1 MKYILEIGLFII
13 VLFLYL
19 HIYYHIKVS
28 NDLEVYSIQQPSKD
42 KLEEVC
48 NLRQPL
54 YFEMSNEDIVQTCN
68 LSYID
73 ENYNPFDIK
82 IRDTKSTDKDNLY
95 LPVSL
100 KEGIEL
106 FKKDEDSKYI
116 TEKNQDFLEET
127 AMVKHFRYNDS
138 FLRPPLV
145 SNCKYDFMSGSKNS
159 HTPLRYNLNYRN
171 FFYVTSGTVKVLL
184 IPPKN
189 TKYLYENKDY
199 ENFEFRSPINPWNVQ
214 DNYKK
219 DFEKI
224 KSLELTLEKNTILFV
239 PPYWWYSIQYQEI
252 SSVACFYYRTYMNT
266 IAISPEIFINLLQ
279 QTNVKH
285 EFLETSETGKSSTN
299 TPIKSSS
306 N

>member
-1 MKYILEIGLFII
+1 MKYLLEIGLFII

-54 YFEMSNEDIVQTCN
+54 YFDMVNKDILQTCN
-68 LSYID
+68 LSFMD

-82 IRDTKSTDKDNLY
+82 IRDISAEGGDKNSLY

-100 KEGIEL
+100 KEGVEL
-106 FKKDEDSKYI
+106 FKKDTDSKYI
-116 TEKNQDFLEET
+116 TEKNQEFLEET
-127 AMVKHFRYNDS
+127 GMIKHFRYNDS

-171 FFYVTSGTVKVLL
+171 FFYVTSGKIKVLL

-189 TKYLYENKDY
+189 TKYLSR
-199 ENFEFRSPINPWNVQ
+199 NFS
-214 DNYKK
+214 
-219 DFEKI
+219 
-224 KSLELTLEKNTILFV
+224 
-239 PPYWWYSIQYQEI
+239 SI
-252 SSVACFYYRTYMNT
+252 SF
-266 IAISPEIFINLLQ
+266 
-279 QTNVKH
+279 
-285 EFLETSETGKSSTN
+285 
-299 TPIKSSS
+299 
-306 N
+306 

>member
-1 MKYILEIGLFII
+1 MKYLLEIGLFII

-19 HIYYHIKVS
+19 HIYYHLKVS

-54 YFEMSNEDIVQTCN
+54 YFEMENKEILNTCN

-82 IRDTKSTDKDNLY
+82 IRDNTSTNADNLY
-95 LPVSL
+95 LPMSL
-100 KEGIEL
+100 KEAIQL
-106 FKKDEDSKYI
+106 FKKDENGKYI

-127 AMVKHFRYNDS
+127 AMVKNYRYNDG

-145 SNCKYDFMSGSKNS
+145 SNCKYDFITGSKMS
-159 HTPLRYNLNYRN
+159 FTPLRYHLNYRN
-171 FFYVTSGTVKVLL
+171 FFYVTSGQIKVLL

-189 TKYLYENKDY
+189 SKYLYENKDY
-199 ENFEFRSPINPWNVQ
+199 DNFEFRSPVNPWNVQ
-214 DNYKK
+214 SEYKK

-224 KSLELTLEKNTILFV
+224 KSLELTLEKNTILFI

-252 SSVACFYYRTYMNT
+252 SSVSCFYYRTYMNT
-266 IAISPEIFINLLQ
+266 LAISPEICMNLLQ

-285 EFLETSETGKSSTN
+285 DFLEKIE
-299 TPIKSSS
+299 
-306 N
+306 

>member
-1 MKYILEIGLFII
+1 MKYLLEIGLFII

-54 YFEMSNEDIVQTCN
+54 YFDMVNKDILQTCN
-68 LSYID
+68 LSFMD

-82 IRDTKSTDKDNLY
+82 IRDISTEGGDKNSLY

-100 KEGIEL
+100 KEGVEL
-106 FKKDEDSKYI
+106 FKKDTDSKYI
-116 TEKNQDFLEET
+116 TEKNQEFLEET
-127 AMVKHFRYNDS
+127 GMIKHFRYNDS

-171 FFYVTSGTVKVLL
+171 FFYVTSGKIKVLL

-189 TKYLYENKDY
+189 TKYLYANKDY
-199 ENFEFRSPINPWNVQ
+199 ENFEFRSPINPWDIQ
-214 DNYKK
+214 KEYRK
-219 DFEKI
+219 DFDKI
-224 KSLELTLEKNTILFV
+224 KSLELTLEKNNILFI

-252 SSVACFYYRTYMNT
+252 ASVSCFYYRTYMNT
-266 IAISPEIFINLLQ
+266 IAISPEIFVNLLQ
-279 QTNVKH
+279 NTNVKH
-285 EFLETSETGKSSTN
+285 EFLEKAT
-299 TPIKSSS
+299 
-306 N
+306 

>member
-1 MKYILEIGLFII
+1 MKYLLEIGLFII

-19 HIYYHIKVS
+19 HIYYHLKVS

-54 YFEMSNEDIVQTCN
+54 YFEMENKDILQTCN

-82 IRDTKSTDKDNLY
+82 IRDNTSSDTDNLH

-100 KEGIEL
+100 KEAIQL
-106 FKKDEDSKYI
+106 FKNDESGKYI
-116 TEKNQDFLEET
+116 TENNQDFLEET
-127 AMVKHFRYNDS
+127 AMVKNYRYNDV

-145 SNCKYDFMSGSKNS
+145 SNCMTGSKS
-159 HTPLRYNLNYRN
+159 SFTPLRYNLNYRN
-171 FFYVTSGTVKVLL
+171 FFYVTSGQIKVLL

-189 TKYLYENKDY
+189 SKYLYENKDY
-199 ENFEFRSPINPWNVQ
+199 ENFEFRSPVNPWNVQ
-214 DNYKK
+214 PEYKK

-224 KSLELTLEKNTILFV
+224 KSLELTLDKNTILFI

-252 SSVACFYYRTYMNT
+252 SSVCCFYYRTYMNT
-266 IAISPEIFINLLQ
+266 VAISPEICMNLLQ

-285 EFLETSETGKSSTN
+285 DFLEKIE
-299 TPIKSSS
+299 
-306 N
+306 

>member
-1 MKYILEIGLFII
+1 MKYLLEIGLFII

-19 HIYYHIKVS
+19 HIYYHLKVS

-54 YFEMSNEDIVQTCN
+54 YFDMVNEDILQTCN

-73 ENYNPFDIK
+73 ENYNPFDVK
-82 IRDTKSTDKDNLY
+82 IRDNKSKDKDNLY

-100 KEGIEL
+100 KEAITL
-106 FKKDEDSKYI
+106 FKNDDDGKYI

-127 AMVKHFRYNDS
+127 AMVKNYRYNDS

-145 SNCKYDFMSGSKNS
+145 SNCKYDFITGSKKS
-159 HTPLRYNLNYRN
+159 FTPLRYNLNYRN

-189 TKYLYENKDY
+189 SKYLYEHKDY
-199 ENFEFRSPINPWNVQ
+199 DNFEFRSPINPWNVQ
-214 DNYKK
+214 DNFKK
-219 DFEKI
+219 EFEKI
-224 KSLELTLEKNTILFV
+224 KSLEITLEKNNILFI
-239 PPYWWYSIQYQEI
+239 PPYWWFSIQYQEI

-266 IAISPEIFINLLQ
+266 IAISPEICMNLLQ

-285 EFLETSETGKSSTN
+285 EFLEKVE
-299 TPIKSSS
+299 
-306 N
+306 

>member
-1 MKYILEIGLFII
+1 MKYLLEIGLFII

-19 HIYYHIKVS
+19 HIYYHLKVS

-54 YFEMSNEDIVQTCN
+54 YFEMENKDILQTCN

-82 IRDTKSTDKDNLY
+82 IRDNTSSDTDNLH

-100 KEGIEL
+100 KEAIQL
-106 FKKDEDSKYI
+106 FKNDESGKYI
-116 TEKNQDFLEET
+116 TENNQDFLEET
-127 AMVKHFRYNDS
+127 AMVKNYRYNDG

-145 SNCKYDFMSGSKNS
+145 SNCKYDFMTGSKS
-159 HTPLRYNLNYRN
+159 SFTPLKYNLNYRN
-171 FFYVTSGTVKVLL
+171 FFYVTSGQIKVLL

-189 TKYLYENKDY
+189 SKYLYENKDY
-199 ENFEFRSPINPWNVQ
+199 ENFEFRSPVNPWDVQ
-214 DNYKK
+214 PEYKK

-224 KSLELTLEKNTILFV
+224 KSLELTLDKNTILFI

-252 SSVACFYYRTYMNT
+252 SSVCCFYYRTYMNT
-266 IAISPEIFINLLQ
+266 VAISPEICMNLLQ

-285 EFLETSETGKSSTN
+285 DFLEKIE
-299 TPIKSSS
+299 
-306 N
+306 

>member
-1 MKYILEIGLFII
+1 MKYLLEIGLFII

-54 YFEMSNEDIVQTCN
+54 HYFDMVNKDILQTCN
-68 LSYID
+68 LSFMD

-82 IRDTKSTDKDNLY
+82 IRDISAEGGDKNSLY

-100 KEGIEL
+100 KEGVEL
-106 FKKDEDSKYI
+106 FKKDTDSKYI
-116 TEKNQDFLEET
+116 TEKNQEFLEET
-127 AMVKHFRYNDS
+127 GMIKHFRYNDS

-171 FFYVTSGTVKVLL
+171 FFYVTSGKIKVLL

-189 TKYLYENKDY
+189 TKYLYANKDY
-199 ENFEFRSPINPWNVQ
+199 ENFEFRSPINPWDTQ
-214 DNYKK
+214 KEYRK
-219 DFEKI
+219 DFDKI
-224 KSLELTLEKNTILFV
+224 KSLELTLEKNNILFI

-252 SSVACFYYRTYMNT
+252 ASVSCFYYRTYMNT
-266 IAISPEIFINLLQ
+266 IAISPEIFVNLLQ
-279 QTNVKH
+279 NTNVKH
-285 EFLETSETGKSSTN
+285 EFLEKAT
-299 TPIKSSS
+299 
-306 N
+306 